1 MFDCVIVMAGSGKR
15 SGLSYNKALAKIGD
29 EALFMHSVKTFMGV
43 SECAKVIL
51 VCSINDAECVKNIIK
66 GYNYPIEIVTG
77 GARRQD
83 SVLEGVKAADNN
95 YVLIHDAA
103 RPFVLKEDIIKLY
116 NVLKDN
122 NKWATLSHPVKDTI
136 KEDNQI
142 IKTLNRDHLYAIS
155 TPQAVLKDEYIE
167 YAHDCIHLDLVDDMQ
182 PYEIIRHENPI
193 LVNETNNNFKVTD
206 SYDLEYAKYLIE
218 GKNNMDIKTGLGY
231 DIHRLE
237 KGRKLIL
244 CGEEIAYDYGL
255 VGHSDADVVL
265 HAIMNS
271 ILGALGKGDIGEH
284 FPDTDPAYKDIDS
297 KILFKKVVDMLNE
310 DGYKIANLDVSIVCQ
325 RPKLLKYK
333 DKMKANLVS
342 LLNIEE
348 GKINIKANTNEGM
361 DAIGKGL
368 AIASIANVL
377 IYK

>member
-51 VCSINDAECVKNIIK
+51 VCSINDAESVKNIIK

-116 NVLKDN
+116 NTLKDN
-122 NKWATLSHPVKDTI
+122 NKWATLAHPVKDTI

-297 KILFKKVVDMLNE
+297 KILFKKVVDILNE
-310 DGYKIANLDVSIVCQ
+310 DGYKIANLDVSIICQ

-333 DKMKANLVS
+333 EKMKANLAN
-342 LLNIEE
+342 LLSIEE
-348 GKINIKANTNEGM
+348 DKINIKANTNEGM